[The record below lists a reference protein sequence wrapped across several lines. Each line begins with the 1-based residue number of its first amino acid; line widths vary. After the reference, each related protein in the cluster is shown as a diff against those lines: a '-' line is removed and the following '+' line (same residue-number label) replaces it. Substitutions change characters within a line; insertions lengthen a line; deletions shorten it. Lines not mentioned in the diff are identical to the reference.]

1 MTNRNP
7 AKIISVLDSKSQ
19 EHTILRDSVLPG
31 LIENLSRNIHAT
43 YPQKLFETGTIF
55 LQGNPIDEKI
65 SFAGISAHQDANYT
79 EIKSILQSALKSTFN
94 IDIETATL
102 TNPILEEGRS
112 ASILVKGKH
121 VGIIGEINS
130 KTIENYKI
138 RVPVVGFE
146 IILSG
151 LVFD

>member
-1 MTNRNP
+1 MMSLT
-7 AKIISVLDSKSQ
+7 ASQ
-19 EHTILRDSVLPG
+19 EHTILRDSILPG

-43 YPQKLFETGTIF
+43 YPQKIFETGTIF

-79 EIKSILQSALKSTFN
+79 EIKSVLQSVLKSTFN

-102 TNPILEEGRS
+102 TNPIFEEGRT